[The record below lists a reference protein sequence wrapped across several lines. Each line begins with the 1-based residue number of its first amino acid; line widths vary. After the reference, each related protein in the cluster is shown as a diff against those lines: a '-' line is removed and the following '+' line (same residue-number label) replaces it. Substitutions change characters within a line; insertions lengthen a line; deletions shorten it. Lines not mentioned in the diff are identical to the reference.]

1 MTEAPAR
8 AAVVRRLL
16 PAAPDIV
23 YDEWLDPGALA
34 DWMCPRPARCL
45 NIESEPR
52 LGGRLRIDIE
62 DGGTEF
68 WVSGEYLVL
77 DRPGRLSFSWSCST
91 WPDPGLKSVVNVLLE
106 PRENEQTLMTIEH
119 TLLPPGL
126 VDQHERGWTA
136 IAQQL
141 ADELAASGASPLPRS
156 VARQEFRAT
165 SHTASA
171 AGPSAFRAEQDAAGD
186 QDVADP
192 YAR

>member
-16 PAAPDIV
+16 PAAPDVV

-34 DWMCPRPARCL
+34 DWMCPRPARCRG
-45 NIESEPR
+45 IESEPR

-77 DRPGRLSFSWSCST
+77 DRPRRLSFSWSCST

-106 PRENEQTLMTIEH
+106 PRENERTLMTIEH

-126 VDQHERGWTA
+126 VDQHQRGWTA
-136 IAQQL
+136 IAGQL
-141 ADELAASGASPLPRS
+141 AEELAASGPSS
-156 VARQEFRAT
+156 V
-165 SHTASA
+165 
-171 AGPSAFRAEQDAAGD
+171 
-186 QDVADP
+186 
-192 YAR
+192 